1 MHILCTRQ
9 TPNNHLMVLHRL
21 HLGLTAAQLR
31 KLDKLAAKLNLDR
44 TNTLRYCL
52 ARTAE
57 IENIK

>member
-1 MHILCTRQ
+1 
-9 TPNNHLMVLHRL
+9 MVLHRL

>member
-1 MHILCTRQ
+1 
-9 TPNNHLMVLHRL
+9 MVLRRIHV
-21 HLGLTAAQLR
+21 GLTAIQLR

-57 IENIK
+57 AENVK